1 MTDAGESDAEP
12 GGATDTMGSGSGD
25 VEAGPSG
32 SERNGVPDAMLAD
45 AGAGTDE
52 GTDDPPWYR
61 STLGLGLVGANLALL
76 LLLVVLSASVESDGP
91 LGNVASGAGSMGLGV
106 ATSPLSV
113 PVPWYVYIFGAV
125 GALAYVFTLL
135 VVEFER
141 SASSLARMC
150 LRIPAALPLCA
161 GVYLLSTQI
170 LGSDPPT
177 QLIAGLAFLAG
188 LYVDLTYR
196 RLDALA
202 RRLLPSS
209 GDDSGNG
216 TDDTHNEEPDP
227 ENEPGSAE
235 GEQGHTEI
243 EAGAP
248 ESEGTAAEDESTQD
262 NSDGSGTPG

>member
-1 MTDAGESDAEP
+1 MTDDGEGDDEP
-12 GGATDTMGSGSGD
+12 GGDTATSGPGSGD
-25 VEAGPSG
+25 
-32 SERNGVPDAMLAD
+32 AD
-45 AGAGTDE
+45 G
-52 GTDDPPWYR
+52 PPWYR

-76 LLLVVLSASVESDGP
+76 LLLVVVSGSIDPDGP
-91 LGNVASGAGSMGLGV
+91 LGNVASGAGNASLGIT
-106 ATSPLSV
+106 TSPLGIA
-113 PVPWYVYIFGAV
+113 VPWYVYVFGAV

-170 LGSDPPT
+170 LGSNPPT

-209 GDDSGNG
+209 GEDSGNG
-216 TDDTHNEEPDP
+216 TDDAHNEEPDP
-227 ENEPGSAE
+227 ENEPGNAE
-235 GEQGHTEI
+235 GEQDHTGTEVSD
-243 EAGAP
+243 P
-248 ESEGTAAEDESTQD
+248 ESGSTAAGDESRQH